1 MVAGGPRLHT
11 PPPAGSGSTGPG
23 LQSTGLGAQ
32 SGPRRLGFIVNPL
45 AGIGGRVG
53 LKGSDGA
60 EIVRRARE
68 LGAQLL
74 APGRAGEALTALLGR
89 ARDVVVVTAAGQM
102 GEDEARALG
111 VEPVVVG
118 SAPATGTTSADTRE
132 AARAMRALG
141 VDLLLF
147 AGGDGTA
154 RDICDAVGD
163 GVVALG
169 IPSGCKMHSAV
180 YAATPSAA
188 GELAAA
194 YLLGRVRRVVEL
206 EVMDIDEEAFRHDIV
221 AARLYGYLRVPDE
234 RRLTQG
240 AKIGGGTSDEL
251 NTRLI
256 AQRVVAEMR
265 PGGLYFIGPGTTT
278 RAVMDELG
286 LPDTLLGVDAVTLD
300 AAGTPRLLAADA
312 PESRLLELLDD
323 AAEPAP
329 QPDTARGGS
338 SRSFPVPPPTII
350 VTVIGGQ
357 GYIFGR
363 GNQQLSPD
371 VIRRVGREHIR
382 VIATRNKINALP
394 LHQLRV
400 DTGDPEVDA
409 LLRGYV
415 RVVVSGGEEAV
426 LRVV

>member
-1 MVAGGPRLHT
+1 MAVGGPGSHT
-11 PPPAGSGSTGPG
+11 TRPAVSGP
-23 LQSTGLGAQ
+23 TGLGSQPAGPFQ
-32 SGPRRLGFIVNPL
+32 GRPRRLGFIVNPL

-60 EIVRRARE
+60 EVVRRARE
-68 LGAQLL
+68 LGAQPF
-74 APGRAGEALTALLGR
+74 APHRAGEALAALLGR
-89 ARDVVVVTAAGQM
+89 APGVMVMAAAGQM

-118 SAPATGTTSADTRE
+118 SAPATGTTAADTRD
-132 AARAMRALG
+132 AARAMHALG

-163 GVVALG
+163 GVVVLG

-180 YAATPSAA
+180 YAATPAAA

-194 YLLGRVRRVVEL
+194 YLQGRVRRVVEL

-221 AARLYGYLRVPDE
+221 TARLYGYLRVPDE

-240 AKIGGGTSDEL
+240 AKIGGGTSDQL
-251 NTRLI
+251 SARLI

-286 LPDTLLGVDAVTLD
+286 LPNTLLGVDAVALD
-300 AAGTPRLLAADA
+300 AEGIPRLLAADA

-323 AAEPAP
+323 ASRPAP
-329 QPDTARGGS
+329 QPDAARGGS
-338 SRSFPVPPPTII
+338 SRTVPAPPPTII

-363 GNQQLSPD
+363 GNQQLSPE

-382 VIATRNKINALP
+382 VIASRNKINALP
-394 LHQLRV
+394 LHRLRV
-400 DTGDPEVDA
+400 DTGDPGVDA

-415 RVVVSGGEEAV
+415 RVTVSGGEEAV